1 MIRRRL
7 MNHLQEA
14 DLRPEEGQALE
25 ERLERGELSA
35 EDRERLAK
43 VIRATQAAQQLLQD
57 SASPPRATPRVKSS
71 TSGSWPK
78 RRGAG
83 IAASPE
89 SVLTPGLEC
98 VKPIFPNGIAHREL
112 IIAC

>member
-7 MNHLQEA
+7 LNHLEEA

-35 EDRERLAK
+35 KDRERLAK

-57 SASPPRATPRVKSS
+57 SASPPRDRLRRHTKH
-71 TSGSWPK
+71 K
-78 RRGAG
+78 RQLAK
-83 IAASPE
+83 AARRRNRPSC
-89 SVLTPGLEC
+89 SVCVDPG
-98 VKPIFPNGIAHREL
+98 P
-112 IIAC
+112 

>member
-1 MIRRRL
+1 VIRRRL

-43 VIRATQAAQQLLQD
+43 VLRATQAAQQLLQD
-57 SASPPRATPRVKSS
+57 SASPPRATPRRQVKH
-71 TSGSWPK
+71 K
-78 RRGAG
+78 RQLAKVARRR
-83 IAASPE
+83 
-89 SVLTPGLEC
+89 
-98 VKPIFPNGIAHREL
+98 NRR
-112 IIAC
+112 